1 MKNSGAA
8 KNAAYSLLRMHDLH
22 GPTLD
27 DLVGIV
33 NTLGF
38 EIIDYSRDEEDEDI
52 RALIRELGISEL
64 TKTSRAFTYRKQD
77 VKLLFLEDSM
87 SADEKR
93 YAIAHELGHI
103 ILGHV
108 NSGTGFSAD
117 MEDEF
122 EANEFA
128 HYLLHPGF
136 SESAGNHP
144 EHGDPD
150 RKKKRTR
157 LRRGILAALIL
168 VAAALG
174 VFGFRMWKSK
184 KAAAVDAYQM
194 MVLDPLSCVDGGR
207 VFGKEIEEFLDGKE
221 EGKDYTVTDVYLDGR
236 VHAYRFHPE
245 FTYFGIPESNTGI
258 RMFTETDEG
267 ITMVCYDFIL
277 TSVKTDLITQKLQAM
292 MACIRQTYK
301 RGYDYGL
308 YYDPQDNEKYIS
320 FDDFLNGIRQKVNG
334 TYSITWALDMYA
346 VSLDLNYDENQ
357 EISLGSIR
365 FYLPRKRQDDSSS
378 KE

>member
-8 KNAAYSLLRMHDLH
+8 RKAAYSLLRKQGLH
-22 GPTLD
+22 EPTLD

-33 NTLGF
+33 TTLGF

-52 RALIRELGISEL
+52 KALIRELGISEL
-64 TKTSRAFTYRKQD
+64 TKTSRAFTYRKRD
-77 VKLLFLEDSM
+77 VKLLFLDDSM

-93 YAIAHELGHI
+93 YAIAHELGHVM
-103 ILGHV
+103 LGHV
-108 NSGTGFSAD
+108 NSGTGFFAD

-128 HYLLHPGF
+128 HYLLYPGF
-136 SESAGNHP
+136 SESAGSRP
-144 EHGDPD
+144 GHGGPSS
-150 RKKKRTR
+150 KKKRA
-157 LRRGILAALIL
+157 GILAVLIL
-168 VAAALG
+168 AAAVLG
-174 VFGFRMWKSK
+174 IFGFRLWKSK
-184 KAAAVDAYQM
+184 EAAAVDVYQM
-194 MVLDPLSCVDGGR
+194 MVLDPLSCVDEGR
-207 VFGKEIEEFLDGKE
+207 VFGREIEEYLDGKE

-245 FTYFGIPESNTGI
+245 FSYFGIPEGNTGL
-258 RMFTETDEG
+258 RMFTETGEG

-334 TYSITWALDMYA
+334 SYSITWVLDTYG

-365 FYLPRKRQDDSSS
+365 FYLPRK
-378 KE
+378 K

>member
-22 GPTLD
+22 EPTLD

-103 ILGHV
+103 ILGHM

-136 SESAGNHP
+136 SESAGSHP
-144 EHGDPD
+144 EHGAPG

-157 LRRGILAALIL
+157 LWRGILAALIL
-168 VAAALG
+168 AAAVLG

-207 VFGKEIEEFLDGKE
+207 VFGKGIEEFLDGKE

-245 FTYFGIPESNTGI
+245 FTYFGIPEGNTGI
-258 RMFTETDEG
+258 RMFTETGEG

-334 TYSITWALDMYA
+334 SYSITWVLNTYG

-378 KE
+378 K